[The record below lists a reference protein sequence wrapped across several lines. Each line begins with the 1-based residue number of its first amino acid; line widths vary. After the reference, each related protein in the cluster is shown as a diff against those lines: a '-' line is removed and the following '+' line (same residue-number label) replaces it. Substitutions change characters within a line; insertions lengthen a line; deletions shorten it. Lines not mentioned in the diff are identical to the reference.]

1 MNSTIEFT
9 RKEYNLIAKNR
20 GIKEP
25 ENMSTKEL
33 LDTLSRY
40 DTNRKVNSNRR
51 KIFKMGLEKIAKLQ
65 NISKDDLSRVEQL
78 QNNSIKELHEIARL
92 RGFKKLGD
100 LTKEDL
106 IFRFLKSESNLE
118 ERNYMKYFNNGTSD
132 VTYNNK
138 IKSRINDIRLIL
150 SRLRNIVSDRKKIKK
165 GFMKQKKSKTFR
177 IMKKKIFM
185 MILSTQQISS
195 IKKKNTNVIIVMMQI
210 ILD

>member
-1 MNSTIEFT
+1 M
-9 RKEYNLIAKNR
+9 
-20 GIKEP
+20 P
-25 ENMSTKEL
+25 TKEL

-195 IKKKNTNVIIVMMQI
+195 IQKKNTNVIIVMMQI